1 MKKIKYNPRTS
12 QKLGNHICSVNAHR
26 LRRQNLTECGDKP
39 AVQCP
44 HSKTRRQGQLCEER
58 GLSTHDI

>member
-1 MKKIKYNPRTS
+1 MKKINYNPRTS

-39 AVQCP
+39 AV
-44 HSKTRRQGQLCEER
+44 
-58 GLSTHDI
+58 